1 MTTDS
6 KGSQNNISKIPFLF
20 VDDEPLAHKVIKK
33 NLKDW
38 NITSAFSGQEAME
51 ILETN
56 PIQLVVTD
64 IGMPGMDG
72 IELLQQIKK
81 KNPIIQVIIVSGSE
95 DIADLISTLEAGA
108 NDFLLK
114 PLKKN
119 ELEDALL
126 NTVSKIKRWKKT
138 MKEIF
143 INKRKN

>member
-6 KGSQNNISKIPFLF
+6 NGSQNNIPKIPFLF

-33 NLKDW
+33 NLGDW
-38 NITSAFSGQEAME
+38 DITSAFSGQEAIE

-64 IGMPGMDG
+64 IGMPGMNG
-72 IELLQQIKK
+72 IELLQEIKK
-81 KNPIIQVIIVSGSE
+81 KNPIIQVIIVSASE
-95 DIADLISTLEAGA
+95 DLSDLIRILEAGA

-119 ELEDALL
+119 ELEDALF
-126 NTVSKIKRWKKT
+126 NTVSKIRRWKKT
-138 MKEIF
+138 MQKIF
-143 INKRKN
+143 IHKRNN